1 MEDPCDLE
9 RGPLVR
15 FACLRD
21 QKICDIV
28 MVLHHAVA
36 DGLSAVILMGDLL
49 RYLGNPS
56 APVEELAL
64 QPSMGALIPK
74 EVYDF
79 LPPPEKILASF
90 QSSERQ
96 GAQSVLEMPPP
107 RFHVLHRSMDKSQLK
122 PLLARCKENRVT
134 VHGALGAAVLLASQ
148 AVYEDGQTT
157 RTLQSPVSV
166 RHLLPADLEGHFGM
180 FITIVKEP
188 VECHTERDFWDIT
201 RDVSG
206 HLHEL
211 VNPQKLMMRLAA
223 TESVADYM
231 QREGQ
236 MKLGL
241 LKADYDASVSNLG
254 RLTIPTEYGAVKL
267 RSLIGPT
274 FGANKD
280 EKVIG
285 VNTLDGQL
293 NLTLCFR
300 KKIMEPEEG
309 ERLLDLVMER
319 LS

>member
-1 MEDPCDLE
+1 
-9 RGPLVR
+9 
-15 FACLRD
+15 
-21 QKICDIV
+21 
-28 MVLHHAVA
+28 
-36 DGLSAVILMGDLL
+36 
-49 RYLGNPS
+49 
-56 APVEELAL
+56 
-64 QPSMGALIPK
+64 
-74 EVYDF
+74 
-79 LPPPEKILASF
+79 
-90 QSSERQ
+90 
-96 GAQSVLEMPPP
+96 
-107 RFHVLHRSMDKSQLK
+107 
-122 PLLARCKENRVT
+122 
-134 VHGALGAAVLLASQ
+134 
-148 AVYEDGQTT
+148 
-157 RTLQSPVSV
+157 
-166 RHLLPADLEGHFGM
+166 M